1 MRRLLLRY
9 PLPYSRR
16 SPRSPL
22 AARARCG
29 GHELKCRAGAGDAKL
44 YYARKLL
51 RIDQNEC
58 VHRTSIVWSMWSVL
72 VTRVALT

>member
-1 MRRLLLRY
+1 MRRLL
-9 PLPYSRR
+9 RR
-16 SPRSPL
+16 CALFSPL
-22 AARARCG
+22 AALARARCG

-58 VHRTSIVWSMWSVL
+58 VHHHRFGRCGVSSLL
-72 VTRVALT
+72 VSH